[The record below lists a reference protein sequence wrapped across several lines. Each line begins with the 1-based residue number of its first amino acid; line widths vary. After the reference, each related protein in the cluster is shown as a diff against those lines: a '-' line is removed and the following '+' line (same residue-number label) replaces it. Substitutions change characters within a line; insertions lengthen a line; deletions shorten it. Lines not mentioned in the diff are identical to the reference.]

1 MLLGE
6 EARARQCMS
15 GEAGLLPGSRFST
28 AVGLEVFLSQEC
40 YLMQVSSRTE
50 LRPNI
55 LDKEE
60 PEWRD
65 LFSEAAKLAL
75 VWLLLLWLSNLG
87 LV

>member
-1 MLLGE
+1 
-6 EARARQCMS
+6 
-15 GEAGLLPGSRFST
+15 
-28 AVGLEVFLSQEC
+28 
-40 YLMQVSSRTE
+40 MQVSSRTE